1 MQANILVV
9 DDEKEIA
16 DLVQVYLENE
26 GFTVYKCYTGKE
38 ALRIIEEKDLDLAL
52 LDVMLPEMDGF
63 SLCRIIRQKHTWPVI
78 RQRGRDGQNQR
89 PEPGGRRLYHKALQP
104 FGDGGP
110 GEGAVAPGQAV

>member
-38 ALRIIEEKDLDLAL
+38 ALQVIEEKDLDLAL

-63 SLCRIIRQKHTWPVI
+63 SLCRIIRQKYTWPVI
-78 RQRGRDGQNQR
+78 MLTARGGGDGQDQR
-89 PEPGGRRLYHKALQP
+89 PEPGGR
-104 FGDGGP
+104 
-110 GEGAVAPGQAV
+110 